1 MTTLSRLRPFCSAL
15 LISLFF
21 ALPAAAGTIVDHSGQ
36 TISFDRPFS
45 RIVSLYGAHTEN
57 LFALGLDK
65 EIIGVTRHEDYPPAA
80 LTKEQFHYRDG
91 VEKFIAAKCDLVLI
105 RPMIFRAGQGL
116 VKKLTAMGVTVVS
129 LQPTDPSGLF
139 EYWLTLG
146 KLTGRESQAADMVD
160 RFKRELT
167 AIKARTEPI
176 QPKARVFFESIHAK
190 FKTFA
195 NHSMA
200 AYVLANAGGVN
211 LAASAKGVRST
222 AIAPYGK
229 EKIMA
234 LAKEIDV
241 YLAQVGPM
249 NRVTKEM
256 IVDEPGYAA
265 LKAVKEGRVYL
276 IDEKL
281 VSRPTMRLLEGI
293 KITAGLLYPE
303 IGTGSR

>member
-1 MTTLSRLRPFCSAL
+1 MTTLSKLRPYFSVL
-15 LISLFF
+15 LINLLL
-21 ALPAAAGTIVDHSGQ
+21 ALPATAGTIVDHSGR
-36 TISFDRPFS
+36 TISFDKPFG

-65 EIIGVTRHEDYPPAA
+65 EIIGVTRHEVYPPAA

-105 RPMIFRAGQGL
+105 RPMIFRAAQGL
-116 VKKLTAMGVTVVS
+116 VRKLTDMGVTVVS

-146 KLTGRESQAADMVD
+146 KLTGREDRAAEMVK
-160 RFKRELT
+160 RFKRGLA
-167 AIKARTEPI
+167 AIKAKTEPI

-195 NHSMA
+195 GHSMA
-200 AYVLANAGGVN
+200 AFVLANAGGVN
-211 LAASAKGVRST
+211 LAASAKGIRST
-222 AIAPYGK
+222 AIAPFGK

-234 LAKEIDV
+234 LAKEMDV
-241 YLAQVGPM
+241 YLAQVGTM

-256 IVDEPGYAA
+256 IINEPGYAA

-293 KITAGLLYPE
+293 KSTAELLYP
-303 IGTGSR
+303 TLAD